1 MLNSNMQGSSALP
14 LKNMTL
20 EITIEDY
27 QKIRA
32 GLLELPAKE
41 VIELIGKLDKQVL
54 EQNKP
59 TQTKQIPMA
68 NVGE

>member
-1 MLNSNMQGSSALP
+1 MLNSNLQGSSALP

-27 QKIRA
+27 QRIRA

>member
-1 MLNSNMQGSSALP
+1 MLNSNLQGSSALP

-20 EITIEDY
+20 EIAIEDY